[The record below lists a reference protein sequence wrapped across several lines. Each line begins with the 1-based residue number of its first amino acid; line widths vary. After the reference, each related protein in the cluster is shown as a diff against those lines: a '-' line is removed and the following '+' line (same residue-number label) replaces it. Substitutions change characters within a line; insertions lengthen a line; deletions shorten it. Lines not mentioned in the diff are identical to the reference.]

1 MRITPNITMQNSLY
15 NIQNTRSRMDAI
27 QEKIASGYNYNRPS
41 DDPVS
46 VRALIGMN
54 DRMAVADQYRS
65 NISKSD
71 IWLQTSNVAM
81 TGMYDFIEMAK
92 KAVSSI
98 TGGES
103 DPNVINNALISLR
116 SIKQNI
122 VDMGNTQLGGVYLF
136 SGTNSLTKPFLVT
149 SGDLTSGSTTV
160 SNVDSIANLSV
171 GMPISGAGIPT
182 GTTVSALNAGPP
194 DSITLSASAT
204 ITATGTGINSYA
216 GNDETTSI
224 EINQG
229 VTQRITFPGS
239 HLLAPSTAGSPYGA
253 VDVLATI
260 DKLIVDIGASNLAGI
275 QTGKQELYNA
285 GIQISAAQS
294 DLQSRLVRLDAAN
307 IMNENIIGSLQTVYG
322 KIQNAD
328 YAQLGVEMNMQQ
340 TALEATFA
348 STAKISQMSLLD
360 YL

>member
-15 NIQNTRSRMDAI
+15 NIQNTRSRMDSI

-54 DRMAVADQYRS
+54 NRMAAADQYRS

-71 IWLQTSNVAM
+71 IWLQASNTAM
-81 TGMYDFIEMAK
+81 TGMNDFIEMAK

-98 TGGES
+98 TGSET
-103 DPNVINNALISLR
+103 DPNVINNALLSLK

-122 VDMGNTQLGGVYLF
+122 VDMGNTQINGVYLF
-136 SGTNSLTKPFLVT
+136 SGTNSLTKPFVVT
-149 SGDLTSGSTTV
+149 SGDLTSGSSTV
-160 SNVDSIANLSV
+160 NNVGSIANLSV

-194 DSITLSASAT
+194 ASLTLSANAT
-204 ITATGTGINSYA
+204 ATATGTGINSYT
-216 GNDETTSI
+216 GNDEATSI

-229 VTQRITFPGS
+229 VTQAISFPGS
-239 HLLAPSTAGSPYGA
+239 HLLAPSTSGSPYGA

-260 DKLIVDIGASNLAGI
+260 DQLIADIGSSNLAAI
-275 QTGKQELYNA
+275 QAGKQELHKA
-285 GIQISAAQS
+285 GIQLNAAQS
-294 DLQSRLVRLDAAN
+294 DLQSRTVRLDAAN
-307 IMNENIIGSLQTVYG
+307 TMNENIIGSLQTVYG
-322 KIQNAD
+322 KMQNVD
-328 YAQLGVEMNMQQ
+328 YAQLGIEMNMQQ
-340 TALEATFA
+340 TALEATFS
-348 STAKISQMSLLD
+348 STAKITQMSLLD
-360 YL
+360 FI